1 MSLQTDIIFIKA
13 ITADEELA
21 ETLGGRIYNTA
32 IPLPDEDLDNV
43 PLPYAIVSY
52 LGMTNEAQTKDD
64 PYEGYT
70 DSVHIAVEVA
80 AKTRGELAAITM
92 AIREAVHG
100 YFTSEYEEDE
110 EDEALI
116 PLDYQLTAQPVTYDQ
131 FKPCFWQV
139 LDYQCD
145 TYKD

>member
-13 ITADEELA
+13 LKADEELS
-21 ETLGGRIYNTA
+21 EQLGGRIYSTA
-32 IPLPDEDLDNV
+32 IPLPDEELDNA

-52 LGMTNEAQTKDD
+52 MGMDNDGQTKDD
-64 PYEGYT
+64 LYEGET
-70 DSVHIAVEVA
+70 DNVRISVEVA
-80 AKTRGELAAITM
+80 AKTRTELAQLMISV
-92 AIREAVHG
+92 RDAVHG
-100 YFTSEYEEDE
+100 YFTDGHEEDE

-131 FKPCFWQV
+131 YKPCYWQV

>member
-13 ITADEELA
+13 INSDEDLV
-21 ETLGGRIYNTA
+21 ETLGGRIYSTA

-52 LGMTNEAQTKDD
+52 SGMANEAQTKDD
-64 PYEGYT
+64 PYEGET
-70 DSVHIAVEVA
+70 DNVHIAVEVV
-80 AKTRGELAAITM
+80 AKTRQELATLITT
-92 AIREAVHG
+92 IREVIHD
-100 YFTSEYEEDE
+100 YFTDGHEEDE
-110 EDEALI
+110 EDENLI
-116 PLDYQLTAQPVTYDQ
+116 PLDYQLTAQAVVYDPY
-131 FKPCFWQV
+131 KPGYWQV

>member
-13 ITADEELA
+13 ITADEELS

-43 PLPYAIVSY
+43 PLPYVIVSY
-52 LGMTNEAQTKDD
+52 IGMSNEWQTKDD
-64 PYEGYT
+64 PYEGET
-70 DSVHIAVEVA
+70 DNVHIAVEVA
-80 AKTRGELAAITM
+80 AKTRADLAAITM
-92 AIREAVHG
+92 AVREAVHG
-100 YFTSEYEEDE
+100 YFTSEFEEDE

-131 FKPCFWQV
+131 CKPCFWQV